1 MLYYP
6 QRCTMIKR
14 LFSNNR
20 IKNLIQWM
28 LAAFIAFCV
37 ANVLILP
44 YWKAPGWIARNA
56 GATSAI
62 YHSGTTLVNGY
73 EGYGIANVDSHGYLN
88 KDLPLADSFVLALGC
103 SHTKAIEVA
112 QDLRYTSILNDS
124 LSGGDNSKL
133 YVYNLAIDGFYFPD
147 IVKGFHAAL
156 AEFPGAE
163 TIIIE
168 IPTTD
173 FDLGLLTDAVNS
185 RPFDPSQT
193 GETLYS
199 VQSSKEK
206 LKIGIKEY
214 LPILSL
220 YLSKQ
225 FTNISLGDQTP
236 FLYVPST
243 PEDAQY
249 SVTKEAYLLALEP
262 ALAHLK
268 ELYNKE
274 IIIYFHPFAE
284 IQKNGELATDTSV
297 TIEWFAESCQKYGIT
312 FIDASDAFA
321 DAYKKDYIVP
331 YGFSN
336 TTPGTGH
343 LNKEGHQI
351 SAGLLLDALKAEDRA
366 GEDS

>member
-6 QRCTMIKR
+6 QRCAMIKR
-14 LFSNNR
+14 FFSNNR
-20 IKNLIQWM
+20 FRNLVQWV

-44 YWKAPGWIARNA
+44 YWKAPGWIARDA
-56 GATSAI
+56 GATSAL
-62 YHSGTTLVNGY
+62 YHAGTTLVNGY

-88 KDLPLADSFVLALGC
+88 KDLPLADSFILALGC

-112 QDLRYTSILNDS
+112 MEERYTSLLNDS
-124 LSGGDNSKL
+124 LSGGDDSKL

-147 IVKGFHAAL
+147 IVKGFDAAL

-163 TIIIE
+163 SIIIE

-173 FDLGLLTDAVNS
+173 FDLALLTDAINS
-185 RPFDPSQT
+185 RPFDPSRT
-193 GETLYS
+193 GESLYAI
-199 VQSSKEK
+199 QGSKEK
-206 LKIGIKEY
+206 LKIGVKEY

-225 FTNISLGDQTP
+225 FTNISLGDGTP
-236 FLYVPST
+236 FLHVPSQPDT
-243 PEDAQY
+243 AQY
-249 SVTKEAYLLALEP
+249 NVTKEAYLLALEP

-268 ELYNKE
+268 EHYNKE
-274 IIIYFHPFAE
+274 IIIYFHPFVE
-284 IQKNGELATDTSV
+284 IKESGELITDTSV
-297 TIEWFAESCQKYGIT
+297 TTGWFAESCQKYGIT

-321 DAYKKDYIVP
+321 DAYKKDHTVP
-331 YGFSN
+331 YGFAN

-343 LNKEGHQI
+343 LNKEGHKI
-351 SAGLLLDALKAEDRA
+351 SAELLLDALKADRA
-366 GEDS
+366 AGGNS

>member
-1 MLYYP
+1 
-6 QRCTMIKR
+6 MIKR

-56 GATSAI
+56 GATSAL

-88 KDLPLADSFVLALGC
+88 EDLPLADSFVLALGC

-112 QDLRYTSILNDS
+112 MDERYTSILNDS
-124 LSGGDNSKL
+124 LSGGDDSKL

-147 IVKGFHAAL
+147 IVKGFDAAL
-156 AEFPGAE
+156 AEFPDAE

-173 FDLGLLTDAVNS
+173 FDLALLADAVNS

-193 GETLYS
+193 GENLYAL
-199 VQSSKEK
+199 QGSKEK

-225 FTNISLGDQTP
+225 FTDISLGDGTP
-236 FLYVPST
+236 FFYSPAISET
-243 PEDAQY
+243 TQY
-249 SVTKEAYLLALEP
+249 NVTKEAYLLALEP

-268 ELYNKE
+268 ERYNKE
-274 IIIYFHPFAE
+274 IIIYFHPFVE
-284 IQKNGELATDTSV
+284 ILENGELITDTSV
-297 TIEWFAESCQKYGIT
+297 TIEWFAESCQRYGIT
-312 FIDASDAFA
+312 FIDATDKIL
-321 DAYKKDYIVP
+321 DAYEKSYTVP

-351 SAGLLLDALKAEDRA
+351 SAELLLDALKAA
-366 GEDS
+366 GTAGGNS

>member
-1 MLYYP
+1 
-6 QRCTMIKR
+6 MIKR

-20 IKNLIQWM
+20 IKNFVQWM

-37 ANVLILP
+37 ANLLILP
-44 YWKAPGWIARNA
+44 YWKAPGWISREA
-56 GATSAI
+56 GATSAL

-88 KDLPLADSFVLALGC
+88 EDLPLADSFVLALGC

-112 QDLRYTSILNDS
+112 MDERYTSILNDS
-124 LSGGDNSKL
+124 LAGQDDSNL

-147 IVKGFHAAL
+147 IVKGFDAAL

-163 TIIIE
+163 SLIIE

-173 FDLGLLTDAVNS
+173 FDLALLTDAVNS
-185 RPFDPSQT
+185 RPFEPSLT
-193 GETLYS
+193 GENLYNQ
-199 VQSSKEK
+199 QSMKEK

-225 FTNISLGDQTP
+225 FTHISLGDGTP

-243 PEDAQY
+243 SEALQY

-268 ELYNKE
+268 ENYNKE
-274 IIIYFHPFAE
+274 IIIYFHPFVE
-284 IQKNGELATDTSV
+284 LHENGEMTTDTSV
-297 TIEWFAESCQKYGIT
+297 TIEWFKASCEKYGIT
-312 FIDASDAFA
+312 FIDATNAFL
-321 DAYKKDYIVP
+321 DAYEKDYTIP

-343 LNKEGHQI
+343 LNKEGHRI
-351 SAGLLLDALKAEDRA
+351 SAQLLLDALKKS
-366 GEDS
+366 GWTGGNS